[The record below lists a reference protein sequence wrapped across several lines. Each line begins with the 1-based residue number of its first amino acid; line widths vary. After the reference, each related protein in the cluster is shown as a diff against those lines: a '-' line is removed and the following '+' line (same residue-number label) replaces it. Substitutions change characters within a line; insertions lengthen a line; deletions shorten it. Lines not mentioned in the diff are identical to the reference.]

1 MEDTGRREVSVAIKG
16 QMQGILVLL
25 ELSSV
30 LIAVIVNSSR

>member
-16 QMQGILVLL
+16 QMQGIHVVL

-30 LIAVIVNSSR
+30 LIMVIVNSPR